1 MDLDDQA
8 VVEAVLNGQQHRF
21 GELVDRYQ
29 TQIVNYV
36 CRMLGN
42 YEDAVDLSQDV
53 FLKAYSALGSYRP
66 QYPFPAWLFRIARN
80 AAIDEIRKRRLLT
93 VSLDAPVEFEDG
105 SAGREVES
113 PVLDPQDSYLG
124 LEFADRISTAID
136 QLPEKYREPIV
147 LRHAADLSYEEI
159 AEALE
164 LPIGTVK
171 TRIFRARDALRQSL
185 GDLFEVA
192 STDPQ
197 SGSGVQ

>member
-1 MDLDDQA
+1 MDADDRS
-8 VVEAVLNGQQHRF
+8 VVAAVLNGQQHRF
-21 GELVDRYQ
+21 GELVERYQ
-29 TQIVNYV
+29 SQIVNYV

-53 FLKAYSALGSYRP
+53 FLKAYSALESYRP

-80 AAIDEIRKRRLLT
+80 AAIDEIRKRRLAT
-93 VSLDAPVEFEDG
+93 VSLDAPMEFEDG
-105 SAGREVES
+105 EAGRDVES
-113 PVLDPQDSYLG
+113 PGLDPQDAYLG

-136 QLPEKYREPIV
+136 ELPEKYREPIV

-185 GDLFEVA
+185 GDLFEEPN
-192 STDPQ
+192 TDPQ
-197 SGSGVQ
+197 SGSSVQ

>member
-1 MDLDDQA
+1 MDQDDRA

-21 GELVDRYQ
+21 SDLVERYQ
-29 TQIVNYV
+29 SQIVNYV

-66 QYPFPAWLFRIARN
+66 QYPFAAWLFRIARN
-80 AAIDEIRKRRLLT
+80 AAIDEIRKRRLST

-105 SAGREVES
+105 SAGREVEAQ
-113 PVLDPQDSYLG
+113 VLDPEDSYLG
-124 LEFADRISTAID
+124 LEFADQISSAIN

-171 TRIFRARDALRQSL
+171 TRIFRARDALRKSL
-185 GDLFEVA
+185 GELLDQE
-192 STDPQ
+192 STDPH
-197 SGSGVQ
+197 SGTTVQ

>member
-1 MDLDDQA
+1 MDQDDQA
-8 VVEAVLNGQQHRF
+8 VVEAVLNGQQHRYA
-21 GELVDRYQ
+21 ELVDRYQ

-80 AAIDEIRKRRLLT
+80 AAIDEIRKRRLQT
-93 VSLDAPVEFEDG
+93 VSLDAPMEFEDG
-105 SAGREVES
+105 SAAREVES
-113 PVLDPQDSYLG
+113 SGLDPQDAYLG
-124 LEFADRISTAID
+124 VEFAGRVSDAID

-147 LRHAADLSYEEI
+147 LRHAAELSYEEI

-171 TRIFRARDALRQSL
+171 TRIFRARDALRQTL
-185 GDLFEVA
+185 GDLFDNDK
-192 STDPQ
+192 TDPQ
-197 SGSGVQ
+197 SGARQ

>member
-1 MDLDDQA
+1 MDQDDQA

-21 GELVDRYQ
+21 AELVDRYQ
-29 TQIVNYV
+29 TPIVNYV

-53 FLKAYSALGSYRP
+53 FLKAYSALESYRP

-80 AAIDEIRKRRLLT
+80 AAIDEIRKRRLST
-93 VSLDAPVEFEDG
+93 VSLDAPMEFEDG
-105 SAGREVES
+105 VAGREVQS
-113 PVLDPQDSYLG
+113 PGLDPEDSYLG
-124 LEFADRISTAID
+124 IEFADRVSAAID
-136 QLPEKYREPIV
+136 ELPEKYREPII

-185 GDLFEVA
+185 GDMFEQ
-192 STDPQ
+192 TETQ
-197 SGSGVQ
+197 SPAGKSNR

>member
-1 MDLDDQA
+1 MDQDDRA
-8 VVEAVLNGQQHRF
+8 VVQAVLNGQQHRF
-21 GELVDRYQ
+21 AELVDRYQ
-29 TQIVNYV
+29 TPIVNYV

-80 AAIDEIRKRRLLT
+80 AAIDEIRKRRVVT
-93 VSLDAPVEFEDG
+93 VSLDAPVEFDDG
-105 SAGREVES
+105 AAAREVES
-113 PVLDPQDSYLG
+113 PGLDPQDAYLG
-124 LEFADRISTAID
+124 IEFADRVSAAID

-185 GDLFEVA
+185 GDLFDEP
-192 STDPQ
+192 STDPR
-197 SGSGVQ
+197 

>member
-1 MDLDDQA
+1 MDRDDQA

-29 TQIVNYV
+29 KQIVNYV

-80 AAIDEIRKRRLLT
+80 AAIDEIRKRRLAT

-105 SAGREVES
+105 SAGRQVES
-113 PVLDPQDSYLG
+113 PGLNPQDSYLG
-124 LEFADRISTAID
+124 LEFADRISVAID
-136 QLPEKYREPIV
+136 ELPEKYREPIV

-171 TRIFRARDALRQSL
+171 TRIFRARDALRRSL
-185 GDLFEVA
+185 GDLFEA
-192 STDPQ
+192 TTTDPH
-197 SGSGVQ
+197 SGSNVQ

>member
-1 MDLDDQA
+1 MDRDDQA
-8 VVEAVLNGQQHRF
+8 VVEAVLNGHQHRF
-21 GELVDRYQ
+21 GELVNRYQ

-80 AAIDEIRKRRLLT
+80 AAIDEIRKRRLAT

-105 SAGREVES
+105 SAGRQVES
-113 PVLDPQDSYLG
+113 PGLDPQDSYLG
-124 LEFADRISTAID
+124 LEFADRMSAAID
-136 QLPEKYREPIV
+136 ELPEKYREPIV

-171 TRIFRARDALRQSL
+171 TRIFRARDALRRSL
-185 GDLFEVA
+185 GDLFEA
-192 STDPQ
+192 TATDPQ
-197 SGSGVQ
+197 SGSNVQ

>member
-1 MDLDDQA
+1 MDQDDRA
-8 VVEAVLNGQQHRF
+8 VVEAVLSGHQHRYSD
-21 GELVDRYQ
+21 LVERYQ
-29 TQIVNYV
+29 SQIVNYV

-66 QYPFPAWLFRIARN
+66 QYPFAAWLFRIARN
-80 AAIDEIRKRRLLT
+80 AAIDEIRKRRLST

-113 PVLDPQDSYLG
+113 QGLDPQDSYLG
-124 LEFADRISTAID
+124 LEFADQISSAID
-136 QLPEKYREPIV
+136 QLPDKYREPIV

-159 AEALE
+159 AQALE

-185 GDLFEVA
+185 GELLDQE
-192 STDPQ
+192 STDPH
-197 SGSGVQ
+197 SGTTVQ